1 MIRNTNDNRFNEKA
15 NFFSHQIKLA
25 LYQLYDKIEEYGIT
39 KEEFFYLVSM
49 EANDLILDDVLSLRC
64 KGDIPK

>member
-15 NFFSHQIKLA
+15 KFFSHQIKLA
-25 LYQLYDKIEEYGIT
+25 LYQLYDKIDEYEIT

-49 EANDLILDDVLSLRC
+49 EVNDLILFDVLSLRR
-64 KGDIPK
+64 KGDVPV